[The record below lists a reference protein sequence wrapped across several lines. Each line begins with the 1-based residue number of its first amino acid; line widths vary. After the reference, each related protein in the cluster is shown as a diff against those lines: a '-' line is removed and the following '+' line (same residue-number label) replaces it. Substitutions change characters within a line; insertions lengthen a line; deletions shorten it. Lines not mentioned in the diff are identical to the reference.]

1 MVDMNRWKE
10 TDINVDSLWLI
21 DKRDSSGK
29 HTNTYHGNF
38 IPQIPYQLISRYT
51 NPKDV
56 VLELFTGGG
65 TTLFECEK
73 LLRYYIGF
81 DINKQALLEI
91 KSKMKN
97 TKLPYVINNCD
108 VVDINK
114 FEKCMNKSLE
124 RLKRKKVDFLIA
136 HPPYL
141 DIIKFT
147 NQKEDLSN
155 ISNINVFIEKLMI
168 AFDNALAY
176 LEKGKYFSVVMG
188 DIYKNSQ
195 VVPLGFYTM
204 GAIQNTFKVKLKGI
218 IVKNIE
224 GNKGKLESHGIWKY
238 RALKSDYFIFKHEYI
253 FVFKKEY

>member
-1 MVDMNRWKE
+1 MVDINKWKE

-29 HTNTYHGNF
+29 HSNTYHGNF

-51 NPKDV
+51 NKKDI
-56 VLELFTGGG
+56 VLELFSGSG

-73 LLRYYIGF
+73 LKRYYIGF
-81 DINKQALLEI
+81 DINKQIILEV

-97 TKLPYVINNCD
+97 SKIPFILNNCN

-114 FEKCMNKSLE
+114 FDKCMESSLK
-124 RLKRKKVDFLIA
+124 RYKRKKVGFLIA

-155 ISNINVFIEKLMI
+155 VSNIDIFIEKLML
-168 AFDNALAY
+168 AFDNALTY
-176 LEKGKYFSVVMG
+176 LEKGKYFALVMG
-188 DIYKNSQ
+188 DVYKNSQ
-195 VVPLGFYTM
+195 VIPLGFYAM
-204 GAIQNTFKVKLKGI
+204 NAIKNTFKVKLKGI
-218 IVKNIE
+218 VVKNIE
-224 GNKGKLESHGIWKY
+224 GNKGKIGSQGIWRY